1 MWKDIK
7 ITFVKGE
14 FSSHEEYLL
23 FDRSQPNIYASMAE
37 VMTSIENKL
46 DFISKTILQDYLVD
60 TGICEIHQRIK
71 DSYFTL
77 DEIPEFRYSEEACNK
92 FMDKYTSLD
101 INSLKPSI
109 NRAIQEYEA
118 SEYFGPLMDSLKL
131 VFLQK
136 SAIDLAIKTFTVA
149 DKPPKPVNVVK
160 NPKLAPSNKTIQK
173 TTAKPTSESRVE
185 ESFSKIT
192 RMNTEIKPSS
202 RPKNKKNK
210 DSLGDSSSNDGAK
223 FARDRDLEAFDS
235 DEFED
240 NPPLRRF
247 ETFLVSPKS
256 NSKNPKPARR
266 NERWNSTFSVVDQ
279 SQGSSK
285 DHAKLKSIS
294 KGSKSRNQS
303 FSKDREVQKSES
315 PSKFR
320 QSDFEEDTGHGYSNS
335 HHKAIERRVD
345 EIMTR
350 RKRKE
355 SILRDLKERPEEKS
369 WFRDAC
375 QCVTW

>member
-1 MWKDIK
+1 VWKDIK

-23 FDRSQPNIYASMAE
+23 FDKSQPNIYASMAE

-71 DSYFTL
+71 DSYPTL
-77 DEIPEFRYSEEACNK
+77 DEIPKFRYSEEDCK
-92 FMDKYTSLD
+92 KGLDKYTSLD
-101 INSLKPSI
+101 LNSLKPCI

-136 SAIDLAIKTFTVA
+136 SAIDLAIKTVTVA
-149 DKPPKPVNVVK
+149 EKLPKAVNVAK
-160 NPKLAPSNKTIQK
+160 NAKLAPRNKTMRK
-173 TTAKPTSESRVE
+173 TTAKPTSEPRVE
-185 ESFSKIT
+185 ESFSKMT
-192 RMNTEIKPSS
+192 RMNTEIKQSS
-202 RPKNKKNK
+202 HLKNKRNE
-210 DSLGDSSSNDGAK
+210 DASCNDRIR
-223 FARDRDLEAFDS
+223 FARERDLEELDS
-235 DEFED
+235 YEFED
-240 NPPLRRF
+240 DPSLRRF
-247 ETFLVSPKS
+247 DSLVVSPRS

-266 NERWNSTFSVVDQ
+266 QERWNSTFSAGDQ
-279 SQGSSK
+279 SFSSSK
-285 DHAKLKSIS
+285 KLTKLKGIP
-294 KGSKSRNQS
+294 KESKSRNQS
-303 FSKDREVQKSES
+303 SSKDRDLQKSES
-315 PSKFR
+315 TSKPH
-320 QSDFEEDTGHGYSNS
+320 QNDSEEDAGRGYSNS

-355 SILRDLKERPEEKS
+355 SILRDLKDRPEEKS